1 MSTCSCRSSAQN
13 TYHTLNKGVGGGQHL
28 CYYSRRPVMIMHLTL
43 QPKAWLPDIAL
54 HEHSQI
60 HSFMSANSSFIQ
72 ITQARLPTRL
82 QFLCIQF
89 GLFHACSEALQH
101 QPPLLSRACRF
112 ASTHSGRSHH
122 VSLSINDDG
131 DAVGPHAALLLTL
144 PQDFDG
150 GSWM

>member
-1 MSTCSCRSSAQN
+1 MAARGRHGCRTSRSMN
-13 TYHTLNKGVGGGQHL
+13 TRKFIYLCLQTLRLFK
-28 CYYSRRPVMIMHLTL
+28 SRKRARQL
-43 QPKAWLPDIAL
+43 DCN
-54 HEHSQI
+54 
-60 HSFMSANSSFIQ
+60 SF
-72 ITQARLPTRL
+72 
-82 QFLCIQF
+82 
-89 GLFHACSEALQH
+89 LFNFVLVQECSEALQH

-144 PQDFDG
+144 PQHFDG

>member
-1 MSTCSCRSSAQN
+1 
-13 TYHTLNKGVGGGQHL
+13 
-28 CYYSRRPVMIMHLTL
+28 MIMHLTL

-60 HSFMSANSSFIQ
+60 HLFMSANSSFIQ
-72 ITQARLPTRL
+72 ITQVRSPTRL
-82 QFLCIQF
+82 QFLSIQF
-89 GLFHACSEALQH
+89 VLFHACSEAHSNGFAATQLALQH

-131 DAVGPHAALLLTL
+131 DAVGPHAALLDSDSLAVEPL
-144 PQDFDG
+144 VLRKYFRRNVGRSG
-150 GSWM
+150 G